1 MISTTIGTGLIV
13 PPKILPP
20 TIQPVDPDIAM
31 MLLPY
36 IAVAS
41 IVALLGWILAAVIR
55 KKFGG
60 ELQTPNI
67 IIPPVLSIALSLR
80 LGFEMELV
88 QGVILCLILLYAAN
102 SDIRTLEVADGIS
115 IMIAITALIGA
126 GFADIPMMFLAAV
139 LITLPQLLIA
149 VLKPNCYGGA
159 DIKLMAACAFLLG
172 IWKGYFAII
181 VGLLLAVICTL
192 IIRKVQKMNVK
203 ESFALIPYLAV
214 GSMIAFFI

>member
-1 MISTTIGTGLIV
+1 MISTAIGTGPIV
-13 PPKILPP
+13 PPKIVPP
-20 TIQPVDPDIAM
+20 TIQPIDPDIAM

-41 IVALLGWILAAVIR
+41 IAALLGLIVVAVI
-55 KKFGG
+55 KKRFGG

-80 LGFEMELV
+80 FGFGMELV

-102 SDIRTLEVADGIS
+102 SDILTREVADGIS
-115 IMIAITALIGA
+115 VMIVITALIGA
-126 GFADIPMMFLAAV
+126 ELVNIPMMFLATV

-149 VLKPNCYGGA
+149 ILKPNCYGGA

-172 IWKGYFAII
+172 IWKGVFAII
-181 VGLLLAVICTL
+181 IGLLLAVICTL
-192 IIRKVQKMNVK
+192 IIRKVQKKNIK

-214 GSMIAFFI
+214 GSMLAFFI

>member
-1 MISTTIGTGLIV
+1 MISAAIGTGLIV
-13 PPKILPP
+13 PPKIVPP
-20 TIQPVDPDIAM
+20 TIQPIDPDIAM

-41 IVALLGWILAAVIR
+41 IVALLGWILATVIR

-80 LGFEMELV
+80 FGFEMELV

-102 SDIRTLEVADGIS
+102 SDIRTREVSDTIS
-115 IMIAITALIGA
+115 LMIAIIAFIGA
-126 GFADIPMMFLAAV
+126 ELSDIPTMLLAAV
-139 LITLPQLLIA
+139 LITLPQLA
-149 VLKPNCYGGA
+149 VAMWKPGTYGGA

-172 IWKGYFAII
+172 FDKGLFAI
-181 VGLLLAVICTL
+181 VVSLLLAVVCIL
-192 IIRKVQKMNVK
+192 IYRKAKKQDTKA
-203 ESFALIPYLAV
+203 SFALIPYLAI
-214 GSMIAFFI
+214 GCMTAFFL

>member
-1 MISTTIGTGLIV
+1 MISTAIGTGLIV
-13 PPKILPP
+13 PPNILPP

-55 KKFGG
+55 MKFGG
-60 ELQTPNI
+60 KLQTPNI

-80 LGFEMELV
+80 FGFGIELV

-102 SDIRTLEVADGIS
+102 SDIRTREVADGIS

-126 GFADIPMMFLAAV
+126 EFADIPMMFLTAV
-139 LITLPQLLIA
+139 LITIPQLLIA
-149 VLKPNCYGGA
+149 VLKQNCYGGA

-172 IWKGYFAII
+172 IWKGFFAII
-181 VGLLLAVICTL
+181 IGLLLAVICTL
-192 IIRKVQKMNVK
+192 IIRKVQKKNAK

-214 GSMIAFFI
+214 GSMLTFFI